1 MAKISKKEFFDYMST
16 LYEEKY
22 NDQNGYKVL
31 IDILEHGD
39 DPKFIKKMR
48 DIVSM
53 TSSQKRIYRYQL
65 AVQGREFTP
74 RQVDQYISLIEY
86 ALEHLD

>member
-1 MAKISKKEFFDYMST
+1 MGKISKKDFFDYMST

-31 IDILEHGD
+31 IDIISHRD
-39 DPKFIKKMR
+39 DPKFVKKMR
-48 DIVSM
+48 DIIHM
-53 TSSQKRIYRYQL
+53 TPSQRLLYRYQL
-65 AVQGREFTP
+65 AVQGKEFTP

-86 ALEHLD
+86 ALDHLD